1 VQNVLVAEI
10 KPHDRELEI
19 GVPTLS
25 HTQNIDIPIAGGLK
39 LGCLNQEVF

>member
-19 GVPTLS
+19 RVPPLC
-25 HTQNIDIPIAGGLK
+25 HTEHIDIPISGGLK
-39 LGCLNQEVF
+39 LGCLNEEVF